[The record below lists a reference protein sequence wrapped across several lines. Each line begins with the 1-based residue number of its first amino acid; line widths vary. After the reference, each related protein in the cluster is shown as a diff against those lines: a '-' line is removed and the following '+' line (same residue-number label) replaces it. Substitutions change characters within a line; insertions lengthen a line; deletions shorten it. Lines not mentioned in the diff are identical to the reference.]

1 MPVEARDAAV
11 TIDGAS
17 ARAIVDETSPATRAF
32 VANPGRS
39 LAGHT
44 RASWPLDLPEMPWV
58 ANTFVNMA
66 LESFDGMRVTG
77 TVDLYAA
84 PGLDARQCTI
94 EVLWSSQ
101 SKQGVQLR
109 GAPAI
114 ENIDDRIGTHATWRF
129 RAPISGAPPAVNATA
144 YAFCPNDVMF
154 YSIEMVAPGPAM
166 RDVYCKDLRRD
177 PNRRADGNPVGK
189 RTFDLAFACGALIRL
204 RGREL
209 VDECRGDALISLDT
223 LGPDI
228 TADAPATGTPIT
240 DEELRRWYGGGAECA
255 RIGLASASTFPASA
269 KQPFADFAER
279 AGDRLLD
286 TFSRDGMI
294 QP

>member
-1 MPVEARDAAV
+1 MVPVAARDATVLDAGS
-11 TIDGAS
+11 IA
-17 ARAIVDETSPATRAF
+17 DETAPATLAF
-32 VANPGRS
+32 VVKPGRS
-39 LAGHT
+39 LAGHM

-58 ANTFVNMA
+58 ANTFVNIA
-66 LESFDGMRVTG
+66 LDGFDGARVTG

-94 EVLWSSQ
+94 EVLWGSPVTL
-101 SKQGVQLR
+101 GVQLR

-114 ENIDDRIGTHATWRF
+114 ENIDDRIGTHARWRF
-129 RAPISGAPPAVNATA
+129 RASITGAPPAVNATA

-166 RDVYCKDLRRD
+166 RDTYCKNLRRD
-177 PNRRADGNPVGK
+177 PRRRADGNPVGK
-189 RTFDLAFACGALIRL
+189 RTFELAVACGALIRL
-204 RGREL
+204 RGRDL
-209 VDECRGDALISLDT
+209 VDECRGDTLVSLDA
-223 LGPDI
+223 LGPDV
-228 TADAPATGTPIT
+228 TSDAPAAGTPIT

-255 RIGLASASTFPASA
+255 RIGLASPSTFPASA
-269 KQPFADFAER
+269 KQPFADFAKR

-286 TFSRDGMI
+286 AFSRDGMI